1 MQTLIAQIWP
11 IIETFFY
18 HRRGIFVFDHF
29 DNLANLSDF
38 LLRWLHYKFPHRGNK
53 VKFTKEDQHWT
64 MQWRSMPWPIFFFF
78 SWSSCVKA
86 MISPKNDFPKYDQ
99 SVNLHNLLTK
109 QFHHLLANTN
119 NCFLLIFFQFKL
131 QLVNVSN
138 FWLSVTEWEVVM
150 RK

>member
-53 VKFTKEDQHWT
+53 VKFTKEDQ
-64 MQWRSMPWPIFFFF
+64 R
-78 SWSSCVKA
+78 
-86 MISPKNDFPKYDQ
+86 
-99 SVNLHNLLTK
+99 
-109 QFHHLLANTN
+109 
-119 NCFLLIFFQFKL
+119 
-131 QLVNVSN
+131 
-138 FWLSVTEWEVVM
+138 
-150 RK
+150 